1 MNEKIKDEALKQ
13 LFKLKVE
20 QLNHVHDTFV
30 FTHPMAQ
37 ETIWMFSHSFNDMY
51 EDERMLS
58 ILDQVYN
65 EFQTNESREKL
76 FESMKQWADNNNYA
90 YEQVFK

>member
-13 LFKLKVE
+13 LFKLKLE
-20 QLNHVHDTFV
+20 QLSQARDSFN
-30 FTHPMAQ
+30 FTHPMAK
-37 ETIWMFSHSFNDMY
+37 ETIWMFSHSFNNMY

-65 EFQTNESREKL
+65 EFQTKESREKL
-76 FESMKQWADNNNYA
+76 FDDMKKWADDNNYT